1 MHRNLLEWLSAT
13 ADFFVQRRLL
23 VIAAFAGL
31 SWAFFWSLFWLASL
45 LG

>member
-1 MHRNLLEWLSAT
+1 MHRTLLEWLSAT

-23 VIAAFAGL
+23 VIAALAGL

-45 LG
+45 VG